1 MMIKRLVYAIVL
13 CVAVAFTAVGQRD
26 RNYIYVLDC
35 TKSMAGYNGAPDI
48 WANTKGFLRKEI
60 EKLPAGTR
68 VTVIPFQTAVHPA
81 LSEVREG
88 VTTDTWQKFVKQ
100 IDGYVQNVTN
110 TNICDAWAQGE
121 KYISE
126 DADNYMILLTDGLDN
141 VRGIPE
147 VTKRLKGWCGKYKN
161 TYGIY
166 VALTK
171 NAFSSDDPVKRQQLE
186 ELRKVIEDCENLWIA
201 EVTGEIVPVG
211 NFIDR
216 TLRVNTLELPAK
228 IRVPFSTMGHFPL
241 KAVAQSADLKVEVE
255 GDAIDNGYATFVIS
269 SRHDN
274 VAELHEALGSDTAS
288 MTFAVESDPTKL
300 HLLDNRF
307 DVEISNQEERLLA
320 LSQESMGQVNLPTS
334 HYHPAF
340 LFCGASAPDTIDVDL
355 NAVFNKAATRDGAYM
370 KLRIADSEGRNDFT
384 TLFNGAPVA
393 PGETMTVHPGEE
405 AMVSIVYDAKA
416 ADGKRRF
423 TLSHVASG
431 NLDRV
436 NSGDPDDFEL
446 TLAGRRSVEW
456 NPLAVI
462 LAWTGMLIVAALL
475 LWFLWLQRMFYPRFK
490 AITLTFNG
498 PGEYYA
504 TKKLKGA
511 YKLIL
516 SSTPGKQGVMSRI
529 FKGREIRM
537 RAEHWNPQIVVV
549 PGTKKSVRIRPS
561 RDWFAT
567 LAILRP
573 GEKTVLQNQTTKQKT
588 EITA

>member
-1 MMIKRLVYAIVL
+1 MIKRLVYALML
-13 CVAVAFTAVGQRD
+13 CIAVAFTAAGQRD

-48 WANTKGFLRKEI
+48 WADTKGFLRKEI
-60 EKLPAGTR
+60 EKLPAGTQ
-68 VTVIPFQTAVHPA
+68 VTVVPFQTTVHPA
-81 LSEVREG
+81 LSEVRDN

-100 IDGYVQNVTN
+100 IDGYVENVTN

-147 VTKRLKGWCGKYKN
+147 VIKRLRGWCGKYKN

-171 NAFSSDDPVKRQQLE
+171 NAFNSDDPVKSKQLR
-186 ELRKVIEDCENLWIA
+186 ELRQVIEDCENLWIA
-201 EVTGEIVPVG
+201 ELSGGIVPVG
-211 NFIDR
+211 NFVDR
-216 TLRVNTLELPAK
+216 SLRVNTLELPAT

-241 KAVAQSADLKVEVE
+241 TATSPSPDLKVEVE
-255 GDAIDNGYATFVIS
+255 GNAIDNGYATFIIT

-274 VAELHEALGSDTAS
+274 PASLHESLGSDTAS
-288 MTFAVESDPTKL
+288 MTFTVETDPNQL

-307 DVEISNQEERLLA
+307 DVEISNQEERLLS
-320 LSQESMGQVNLPTS
+320 LSEESMGQLNLPTS

-340 LFCGASAPDTIDVDL
+340 LFCAASDPDTLSVDL
-355 NAVFNKAATRDGAYM
+355 NAVFNRAASRDGAYM
-370 KLRIADSEGRNDFT
+370 KLKIADTEGRRDFT
-384 TLFNGAPVA
+384 ALYNGVPVGA
-393 PGETMTVHPGEE
+393 DGVITIRPDTPAVLSLVFHN
-405 AMVSIVYDAKA
+405 DASG
-416 ADGKRRF
+416 GKRRF
-423 TLSHVASG
+423 ALRHVASD

-436 NSGDPDDFEL
+436 NSVDPDDFEL
-446 TLAGRRSVEW
+446 SLAGRRSVEW

-462 LAWTGMLIVAALL
+462 LAWVAGIIILGLLI
-475 LWFLWLQRMFYPRFK
+475 WFLWLQRMFFPRFK

-511 YKLIL
+511 YRLIL
-516 SSTPGKQGVMSRI
+516 SSTPGRQGMISRL

-537 RAEHWNPQIVVV
+537 RADHWNPQIVIV
-549 PGTKKSVRIRPS
+549 PGSKKSVRIRPS
-561 RDWFAT
+561 RDWFASAA
-567 LAILRP
+567 LLKP
-573 GEKTVLQNQTTKQKT
+573 GEKTVLQNQTTRQKT

>member
-1 MMIKRLVYAIVL
+1 
-13 CVAVAFTAVGQRD
+13 
-26 RNYIYVLDC
+26 
-35 TKSMAGYNGAPDI
+35 MAGYNGAPDI
-48 WANTKGFLRKEI
+48 WADTKGFLRKEI

-68 VTVIPFQTAVHPA
+68 MTVIPFQTAVHQA
-81 LSEVREG
+81 FSEARED
-88 VTTDTWQKFVKQ
+88 VTTDSWQKFVKQ
-100 IDGYVQNVTN
+100 IDDYVQNVTN

-171 NAFSSDDPVKRQQLE
+171 NAFNSDDPVKKRQLE

-201 EVTGEIVPVG
+201 ELAGGIVPVG
-211 NFIDR
+211 NFTDR

-241 KAVAQSADLKVEVE
+241 KAVTSSADLKVEVE
-255 GDAIDNGYATFVIS
+255 GDAIDNGYATFIIS

-274 VAELHEALGSDTAS
+274 LASLHESLGSDTAS
-288 MTFAVESDPTKL
+288 MTFTVESDPDKL

-340 LFCGASAPDTIDVDL
+340 LFCGASAPDTIAVDL

-370 KLRIADSEGRNDFT
+370 KLRLSDSEGRHDFT
-384 TLFNGAPVA
+384 TLYNGEAVA
-393 PGETMTVHPGEE
+393 SGETITLRPGEE
-405 AMVSIVYDAKA
+405 AVVGIVYDAKA
-416 ADGKRRF
+416 QDGKRRF
-423 TLSHVASG
+423 TLSPVASG

-462 LAWTGMLIVAALL
+462 LAWAGAIIVMGLL
-475 LWFLWLQRMFYPRFK
+475 MWFLWLQRVVYPRFK

-511 YKLIL
+511 YMLIL
-516 SSTPGKQGVMSRI
+516 SSNPGKQGMLSRL

-537 RAEHWNPQIVVV
+537 RAEHWNPQIVMV

-561 RDWFAT
+561 RDWFVSMAV
-567 LAILRP
+567 LRP
-573 GEKTVLQNQTTKQKT
+573 GEKTTLQNQTTRQKT